1 LLASLAI
8 FPISIQP
15 IFIAYFIAIAGAI
28 YLSNK
33 PKSNIVA
40 LYLAFVSRWLIFIL
54 FTILS
59 IKYVAENTLIAVF
72 LLVYLNITFNPKQI
86 TE

>member
-15 IFIAYFIAIAGAI
+15 IFIAYFISIAGAI